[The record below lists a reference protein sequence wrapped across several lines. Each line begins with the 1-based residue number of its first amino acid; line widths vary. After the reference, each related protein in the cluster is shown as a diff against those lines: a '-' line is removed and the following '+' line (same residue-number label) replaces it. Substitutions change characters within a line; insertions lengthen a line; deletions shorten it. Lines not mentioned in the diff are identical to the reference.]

1 MIEKFLNK
9 ENNDIEEAAEIIQEG
24 GLVLFPTET
33 VYGIGANALNDDAVK
48 KIFIAKG
55 RKQDNPL
62 ILHISDMEMLSQIA
76 DNISELEYS
85 LMDAFWPGPFT
96 IILNKKAGIA
106 KVATCDGDTV
116 GVRMP
121 SNNIAHDLIKKLNLP
136 IAAPSANISGKPSG
150 TRLQDIIEEL
160 KNKVDYILDGG
171 ESDIG
176 LESTVVRVIGDEV
189 RILRPGKITKEDI
202 EKVVSNVQIDKNI
215 MGQLENNEK
224 VLSPGMKYR
233 HYAPTTHCTLVY
245 SEDSEK
251 MANEILKIAKM
262 NKKALILATA
272 ENLEKYAEFDCLDI
286 GSKNNLLEISHNIF
300 SLLRRIDTYK
310 VDIAIIEGVKPEGI
324 GLAIMNRL
332 IRACEHDYIE
342 LK

>member
-1 MIEKFLNK
+1 MEEEYLNK
-9 ENNDIEEAAEIIQEG
+9 NNDIEKAAKIIRDG

-33 VYGIGANALNDDAVK
+33 VYGIGANALNDDAVR

-55 RKQDNPL
+55 RAQDNPL
-62 ILHISDMEMLSQIA
+62 ILHISDMEMLSKIT
-76 DNISELEYS
+76 DDISKLEYH
-85 LMDAFWPGPFT
+85 LMDTFWPGPFT
-96 IILNKKAGIA
+96 IVLNKKDGIA
-106 KVATCDGDTV
+106 NVATCNGDTV

-121 SNNIAHDLIKKLNLP
+121 SNKIAHDLIKKSNIP

-150 TRLQDIIEEL
+150 TKLQDIVLEL
-160 KNKVDYILDGG
+160 KDKVDYILDGG

-176 LESTVVRVIGDEV
+176 LESTVVRVIDNEV
-189 RILRPGKITKEDI
+189 RILRPGRITKEDI
-202 EKVVSNVQIDKNI
+202 EKVVSNVEIDKNI
-215 MGQLENNEK
+215 MGQLKENEK

-245 SEDSEK
+245 SEDNEK
-251 MANEILKIAKM
+251 MINEILKIAKT
-262 NKKALILATA
+262 NKKILILATT
-272 ENLEKYAEFDCLDI
+272 ENLERYSEFEYLDI

-300 SLLRRIDTYK
+300 SLLRKIDTYE
-310 VDIAIIEGVKPEGI
+310 VDVAIIEGVKPEGI

-332 IRACEHDYIE
+332 IRACEHDYLE